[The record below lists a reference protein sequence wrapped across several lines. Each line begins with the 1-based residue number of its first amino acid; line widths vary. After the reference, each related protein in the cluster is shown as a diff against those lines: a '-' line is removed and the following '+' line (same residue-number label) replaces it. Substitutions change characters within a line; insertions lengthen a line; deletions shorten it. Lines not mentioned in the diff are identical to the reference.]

1 MAKNHELVYNCGMKI
16 FSGMHKYVWLE
27 FAIWF
32 LILCVCISG
41 VRIHNYRK
49 EKALVTYQIFMP
61 DVDGLVVG
69 SPVKFMGV
77 QVGFIEK
84 IKIVREE
91 VYVKFVITDKSV
103 TLPKGSV
110 ATVEFN
116 GMGGSKSLEVYAPT
130 EESLAGKKLLVVQ
143 NPTRLNDALGLL
155 SEMFDKIDSITT
167 RTSFF
172 AKETGMGNME
182 SGIKLDEMQT
192 NMNIFDKI
200 IKKVSDIKNEGVE
213 NEQSESQDN
222 Q

>member
-130 EESLAGKKLLVVQ
+130 EESLAEKKLLVVQ

-172 AKETGMGNME
+172 AKETGMDNME

-192 NMNIFDKI
+192 NMNVFDKI

>member
-1 MAKNHELVYNCGMKI
+1 MAKNHELMYNCGMKI

-130 EESLAGKKLLVVQ
+130 EESLAEKKLLVVQ

-172 AKETGMGNME
+172 AKETGMDNME

-192 NMNIFDKI
+192 NMNVFDKI

>member
-91 VYVKFVITDKSV
+91 VYVKIVITDKSV

-130 EESLAGKKLLVVQ
+130 EESLAEKKLLVVQ

-172 AKETGMGNME
+172 AKETGMDNME

-192 NMNIFDKI
+192 NMNVFDKI

>member
-16 FSGMHKYVWLE
+16 FNGMHKYVWLE

-32 LILCVCISG
+32 LILSICIAG

-77 QVGFIEK
+77 QVGYIEK

-91 VYVKFVITDKSV
+91 VYIKIVITDNGV

-116 GMGGSKSLEVYAPT
+116 GMGGSKSLEVYPPT
-130 EESLAGKKLLVVQ
+130 QESLAANKLLVVQ
-143 NPTRLNDALGLL
+143 PPTRLNDALGLL
-155 SEMFDKIDSITT
+155 SEMFDKIGSITT
-167 RTSFF
+167 RMSVF
-172 AKETGMGNME
+172 AKETGMDNMNT
-182 SGIKLDEMQT
+182 GINLDEMQS
-192 NMNIFDKI
+192 NMNVFDKI
-200 IKKVSDIKNEGVE
+200 MKKVSDINDKGVE
-213 NEQSESQDN
+213 KDEQSESQSN
-222 Q
+222 

>member
-1 MAKNHELVYNCGMKI
+1 MAKNHELMYNCGMKI

-130 EESLAGKKLLVVQ
+130 EESLAEKKLLVVQ

-172 AKETGMGNME
+172 AKETGMDNME

-192 NMNIFDKI
+192 NMNVFDKI

-213 NEQSESQDN
+213 NEQSKSQDN

>member
-130 EESLAGKKLLVVQ
+130 EESLAEKKLLVVQ

-172 AKETGMGNME
+172 AKETGMDNME

-192 NMNIFDKI
+192 NMNVFDKI
-200 IKKVSDIKNEGVE
+200 IKKVSDIMNEGVE

>member
-1 MAKNHELVYNCGMKI
+1 MAKNHELMYNCGMKI

-192 NMNIFDKI
+192 NMNVFDKI

>member
-1 MAKNHELVYNCGMKI
+1 MAKNHELVYNCDMKI

-32 LILCVCISG
+32 LILCVCIAG

-91 VYVKFVITDKSV
+91 VYVKIVITDKGV

-116 GMGGSKSLEVYAPT
+116 GMGGSKSLEVYPPT
-130 EESLAGKKLLVVQ
+130 EESLAVKKLLVVQ

-155 SEMFDKIDSITT
+155 SEMFDKIGSITT
-167 RTSFF
+167 RMSFF
-172 AKETGMGNME
+172 AKETGMDNME
-182 SGIKLDEMQT
+182 SGIKLDEMQN
-192 NMNIFDKI
+192 NMNVFDKI
-200 IKKVSDIKNEGVE
+200 MKKVSDIKNKGVE
-213 NEQSESQDN
+213 DEQSESQDN

>member
-1 MAKNHELVYNCGMKI
+1 MAKNHELMYNCGMKI

-172 AKETGMGNME
+172 AKETGMDNME
-182 SGIKLDEMQT
+182 SGIKLYEMQT
-192 NMNIFDKI
+192 NMNVFDKI

>member
-1 MAKNHELVYNCGMKI
+1 MAKNHELVYNCVMKI

-192 NMNIFDKI
+192 NMNVFDKI

>member
-1 MAKNHELVYNCGMKI
+1 MAKNHELMYNCGMKI
-16 FSGMHKYVWLE
+16 FSGMHKYVWFE

-130 EESLAGKKLLVVQ
+130 EESLAEKKLLVVQ

-167 RTSFF
+167 RASFF
-172 AKETGMGNME
+172 AKETGMDNME

-192 NMNIFDKI
+192 NMNVFDKI

>member
-1 MAKNHELVYNCGMKI
+1 MAKNHELMYNCGMKI

-130 EESLAGKKLLVVQ
+130 EDSLAGKKLLVVQ

-172 AKETGMGNME
+172 AKETGMDNME
-182 SGIKLDEMQT
+182 SGIKLYEMQT
-192 NMNIFDKI
+192 NMNVFDKI

>member
-1 MAKNHELVYNCGMKI
+1 MAKNHELMYNCGMKI

-130 EESLAGKKLLVVQ
+130 EESLAEKKLLVVQ

-172 AKETGMGNME
+172 AKETGLDNME

-192 NMNIFDKI
+192 NMNVFDKI

>member
-1 MAKNHELVYNCGMKI
+1 MAKNHELMYNCGMKI

-130 EESLAGKKLLVVQ
+130 EESLAEKKLLVVQ

-172 AKETGMGNME
+172 AKETGMDNME
-182 SGIKLDEMQT
+182 SGIKLYEMQT
-192 NMNIFDKI
+192 NMNVFDKI

>member
-1 MAKNHELVYNCGMKI
+1 MAKNHELMYNCGMKI
-16 FSGMHKYVWLE
+16 FSGMHKYVWFE

-91 VYVKFVITDKSV
+91 VYVKFVITDKCV

-130 EESLAGKKLLVVQ
+130 EESLAEKKLLVVQ

-167 RTSFF
+167 RASFF
-172 AKETGMGNME
+172 AKETGMDNME
-182 SGIKLDEMQT
+182 SGIKLYEMQT
-192 NMNIFDKI
+192 NMNVFDKI

>member
-1 MAKNHELVYNCGMKI
+1 MAKNHELVYNCDMKI

-192 NMNIFDKI
+192 NMNVFDKI

>member
-1 MAKNHELVYNCGMKI
+1 MAKNHELMYNCGMKI

-91 VYVKFVITDKSV
+91 VYVKIVITDKSV

-192 NMNIFDKI
+192 NMNVFDKI

>member
-1 MAKNHELVYNCGMKI
+1 MAKNHELMYNCGMKI

-91 VYVKFVITDKSV
+91 VYVKFVLTDKSV

-172 AKETGMGNME
+172 AKETGMDNME
-182 SGIKLDEMQT
+182 SGIKLYEMQT
-192 NMNIFDKI
+192 NMNVFDKI

>member
-1 MAKNHELVYNCGMKI
+1 MAKNHELMYNCGMKI

-130 EESLAGKKLLVVQ
+130 EESLAEKKLLVVQ

-172 AKETGMGNME
+172 AKETGMDNME

-192 NMNIFDKI
+192 NMNVFDKI
-200 IKKVSDIKNEGVE
+200 TKKVSDIKNEGVE

>member
-91 VYVKFVITDKSV
+91 VYVKIVITDKSV

-130 EESLAGKKLLVVQ
+130 EESLAEKKLLVVQ

-192 NMNIFDKI
+192 NMNVFDKI

>member
-1 MAKNHELVYNCGMKI
+1 MAKNHELMYNCGMKI

-130 EESLAGKKLLVVQ
+130 EESLAEKKLLVVQ

-167 RTSFF
+167 RASFF
-172 AKETGMGNME
+172 AKETGMDNME

-192 NMNIFDKI
+192 NMNVFDKI

>member
-91 VYVKFVITDKSV
+91 VYVKIVITDKSV

-130 EESLAGKKLLVVQ
+130 EESLAWKKLLVVQ

-192 NMNIFDKI
+192 NMNVFDKI

>member
-1 MAKNHELVYNCGMKI
+1 MAKNHELMYNCGMKI

-61 DVDGLVVG
+61 DVDGLVIG

-130 EESLAGKKLLVVQ
+130 EESLAEKKLLVVQ

-172 AKETGMGNME
+172 AKETGMDNME

-192 NMNIFDKI
+192 NMNVFDKI